1 MFNML
6 HKLMAIVSR
15 TFRQQGRFLRRQVFD
30 LALTLMII
38 GGGMLLFL
46 AAMISGG
53 MTAYNVLLP
62 VTGPAGALAIITSVL
77 FIASLVMGV
86 IGYRIQVKSDD
97 VASFHE
103 RRQRGHNAMDDRYAD
118 SYKDRD
124 EEEMAY
130 AQALAKMQMREY
142 DGRPGGR
149 PARGGPSAEPYT
161 HTPPAGAMGLNEM
174 ELAKEYIAMTH
185 EQLSKKLD
193 IVRRNPV
200 TSVGVAMGL
209 GLILGRSKSLRFVA
223 KSAVLMGG
231 KLLVDRYISG
241 RKN

>member
-1 MFNML
+1 MYNML
-6 HKLMAIVSR
+6 HKMMAIVSR

-46 AAMISGG
+46 AAMIAGG
-53 MTAYNVLLP
+53 MTAYETLRP
-62 VTGPAGALAIITSVL
+62 YTGPAGALAIITAFLLGASV
-77 FIASLVMGV
+77 VMGV
-86 IGYRIQVKSDD
+86 VGYHIQSKSDELAKYNGSHPD
-97 VASFHE
+97 P
-103 RRQRGHNAMDDRYAD
+103 RGDHYDGHHYEGM
-118 SYKDRD
+118 D

-130 AQALAKMQMREY
+130 AQAQARAY
-142 DGRPGGR
+142 AGRPPSGPR
-149 PARGGPSAEPYT
+149 RSGPSAQAYV
-161 HTPPAGAMGLNEM
+161 HTPPVEGMGLDEF

-185 EQLSKKLD
+185 DQINQKLN

-209 GLILGRSKSLRFVA
+209 GLLLGRSKSLRFVA

-231 KLLVDRYISG
+231 KLLVDRYLSD
-241 RKN
+241 RKH